1 MFETEAI
8 RENYELGVL
17 AGEARAKARIIKL
30 LEDYQSKKCNDY
42 ECFSGFNRNEHDY
55 ECGVDELQ
63 RLIALI
69 KGEQK

>member
-1 MFETEAI
+1 MCDECTENAWVDSAEDE
-8 RENYELGVL
+8 RE
-17 AGEARAKARIIKL
+17 RIIKL

-63 RLIALI
+63 RVIALI
-69 KGEQK
+69 KGEK